1 MLDTLFINQVD
12 QQRLPPQALDAEVSI
27 LGAMLMDREVINEV
41 VELLKEDDFYRETHR
56 KIYRGII
63 SLWERNEPVDLVTLS
78 DELNK
83 EGSLTT
89 IGGATYLTSLLNSL
103 PPSSNAPYYARII
116 SEKAS
121 LRNLVFAGQQIIKM
135 GYEQIGDVSDILD
148 KSEQLVFNIV
158 SKKVKGGFT
167 TIGDMLK
174 ASDIEALCAHKPHI
188 TGIAT
193 GFSELDERTAGF
205 QKSDL
210 IIIAGRPSMGKTSL
224 ALSIAQHVGVKEKI
238 PVGIFSFEMSQ
249 PQLVI
254 RLLCAEA
261 RVDAHRL
268 RIGQLVKSELP
279 RISLAAGIL
288 REAEIYL
295 DDTTPMTAIEMRA
308 KARRLKAKH
317 NIGLLIIDYL
327 QLVEGKQKTE
337 NRQQE
342 ISDISRALKSLAKE
356 LDIPIVALSQ
366 LSRASEIGKR
376 KPQLSDL
383 RESGAIEQDADVVLF
398 VYRDEYYKPSED
410 NEGIAEVIIGK
421 QRNGP
426 IGSVQL
432 AFLKQ
437 YAKFEN
443 LSKIRE

>member
-1 MLDTLFINQVD
+1 MLDTLLINQE
-12 QQRLPPQALDAEVSI
+12 RLPPQALDAEI
-27 LGAMLMDREVINEV
+27 ALLGAMLMDREVIGEV
-41 VELLKEDDFYRETHR
+41 VEILKEEDFYREAHR
-56 KIYRGII
+56 RIYRGII

-83 EGSLTT
+83 DGSLPL
-89 IGGATYLTSLLNSL
+89 IGGATYLTGLLSSV
-103 PPSSNAPYYARII
+103 PPSSSAPYYAKII
-116 SEKAS
+116 SEKSALRS
-121 LRNLVFAGQQIIKM
+121 LTLAGHQIIKM
-135 GYEQIGDVSDILD
+135 GYEQIGEVSDILD
-148 KSEQLVFNIV
+148 RAEQLVFNIV
-158 SKKVKGGFT
+158 SKKVKGQFT
-167 TIGDMLK
+167 PLKDMLK

-188 TGIAT
+188 TGVAT
-193 GFSELDERTAGF
+193 GFFELDEKTAGL
-205 QKSDL
+205 QPSDL

-224 ALSIAQHVGVKEKI
+224 ALSIAQHVGVREKI
-238 PVGIFSFEMSQ
+238 PLGIFSFEMSQ
-249 PQLVI
+249 TQLVI

-268 RIGQLVKSELP
+268 RIGQLTKPELP

-295 DDTTPMTAIEMRA
+295 DDTTPMTAIEIRA

-327 QLVEGKQKTE
+327 QLIEGTGKLE

-342 ISDISRALKSLAKE
+342 ISEISRSLKSLAKE
-356 LDIPIVALSQ
+356 LNIPIIALSQ
-366 LSRASEIGKR
+366 LSRATEIQR
-376 KPQLSDL
+376 RRPQLSDL
-383 RESGAIEQDADVVLF
+383 RESGAIEQDADLVLF
-398 VYRDEYYKPSED
+398 VYRDEYYKPTED
-410 NEGIAEVIIGK
+410 NEGMAEIIIGK

-426 IGSVQL
+426 TGVVHL

-443 LSKIRE
+443 LARVKE